1 MKPVRLLLVALT
13 LVLTSCA
20 TTTPQ
25 PGTILWEEGLDQVRL
40 DLEPASIRNTH
51 PIVLDP
57 GQVANLLRGVRA
69 GERRNL
75 IHRLITGEAKQRRA
89 FRDDEILLL
98 AKPIAEALAQAR
110 PDQRVYF
117 HLSQPGSG
125 GGEITTT
132 GWIFARDPL
141 LFLQLSEVHDLH
153 APGPD
158 ISKYIRYMPDVPEAP
173 IPFDV
178 TFEPE
183 MYLNKE
189 VSKGSWL
196 APDQL
201 EELQIRYR
209 EALSELPSYV
219 IEEPKGQAPME
230 KRVP

>member
-1 MKPVRLLLVALT
+1 MKPAHVLLILT
-13 LVLTSCA
+13 LVLSSCA
-20 TTTPQ
+20 VTMPQ
-25 PGTILWEEGLDQVRL
+25 PGPVLWEEGLDQVRL
-40 DLEPASIRNTH
+40 DLDPTTNRNTH
-51 PIVLDP
+51 PITLSP
-57 GQVANLLRGVRA
+57 GQIANLLRGERA
-69 GERRNL
+69 GERRNV
-75 IHRLITGEAKQRRA
+75 IHRLISGEAKHTRA
-89 FRDDEILLL
+89 FRDDEILIL
-98 AKPIAEALAQAR
+98 AKPVADALAQAR

-117 HLSQPGSG
+117 HLSQPGAG
-125 GGEITTT
+125 GGEVTTT

-141 LFLQLSEVHDLH
+141 LLLQLSEVHDLH

-173 IPFDV
+173 TPFDV

-219 IEEPKGQAPME
+219 IEEPKGQAPSE
-230 KRVP
+230 KRIP